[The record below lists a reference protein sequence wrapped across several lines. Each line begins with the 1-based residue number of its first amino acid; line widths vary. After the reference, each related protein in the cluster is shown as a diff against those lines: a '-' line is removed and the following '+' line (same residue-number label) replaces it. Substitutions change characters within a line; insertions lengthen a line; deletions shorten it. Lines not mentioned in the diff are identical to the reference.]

1 MVDQSFLQSVERAW
15 QEFFE
20 EHKRNDR
27 NSKKLMNQR
36 LKENI
41 QQLKLFQGAEHWK
54 HAEALLWLT
63 FEENVAI
70 PVMNPELWSEL
81 FPYVKQGYEEQKM
94 PHVKWMYQ
102 AFGFVSVYDYLQCQ
116 PEDVLRQALAIE
128 PENNEVAE
136 LLYLEHLQL
145 LDFALHEL
153 PIALCVDK
161 QTCLNVVE
169 EARELQKQ
177 FPHLKFV
184 KRRYGG
190 NLEVYE
196 QVLTDWLAYQ
206 QTDRKVPFHDRRE
219 AI

>member
-1 MVDQSFLQSVERAW
+1 MIDQSFLQSVKRAW
-15 QEFFE
+15 REFFE
-20 EHKRNDR
+20 ARERNDR
-27 NSKKLMNQR
+27 NSKKLMNQK

-41 QQLKLFQGAEHWK
+41 RQLKLLEGAEHRK
-54 HAEALLWLT
+54 HAEALLWLA

-81 FPYVKQGYEEQKM
+81 FPYVKQGHEQQKM

-102 AFGFVSVYDYLQCQ
+102 AFGFAGVYDCLRCR
-116 PEDVLRQALAIE
+116 PEDVLRQALSIE

-177 FPHLKFV
+177 FPHLKLV
-184 KRRYGG
+184 RRYGG

-196 QVLTDWLAYQ
+196 QVLADWLAYQ
-206 QTDRKVPFHDRRE
+206 RTDKKVPFYDRRR
-219 AI
+219 AT